1 MRCDRHAIHPSVR
14 SGGRIVGRRNSRPIA
29 ERRGDGRRDHPGR
42 GRGVR
47 CRTVRHDIADRD
59 VHPDGRADGQADGTT
74 GAEVDPGADAD
85 APSRHLAAAE
95 QRSGRGHRGLRLHA
109 VGVTVRVGTRVTWTN
124 RQPAIQHT
132 VTADDGSFGSAQLSA
147 GASFSHVFTTAGTYA
162 YHCSI
167 HPDMTGT
174 VTVTQ

>member
-1 MRCDRHAIHPSVR
+1 M
-14 SGGRIVGRRNSRPIA
+14 GIA
-29 ERRGDGRRDHPGR
+29 AFAF
-42 GRGVR
+42 
-47 CRTVRHDIADRD
+47 T
-59 VHPDGRADGQADGTT
+59 Q
-74 GAEVDPGADAD
+74 
-85 APSRHLAAAE
+85 S
-95 QRSGRGHRGLRLHA
+95 S
-109 VGVTVRVGTRVTWTN
+109 VTVRVGTRVTWTN

-132 VTADDGSFGSAQLSA
+132 VTADGGSFGSAQLSA